1 MLSVRQPV
9 AAADGREGQVDGIDL
24 SMLYESIMPM
34 KQLQGEDGSW
44 EPDVMLE
51 VLKQE
56 MQAEADR
63 RVMCVFVRFDFF
75 PSSRMPDGAAPRA
88 SDQNSSGPTTNIP
101 LSLNRKC
108 GSGDGGFPPFDRF
121 LPVGGVCVNIYTD
134 T

>member
-1 MLSVRQPV
+1 VLALLSVRQPV
-9 AAADGREGQVDGIDL
+9 AAADGKEGQVDGIDL

-63 RVMCVFVRFDFF
+63 RVMCVFVCFVFSHLYEC
-75 PSSRMPDGAAPRA
+75 PAVQHPA
-88 SDQNSSGPTTNIP
+88 QVTKI
-101 LSLNRKC
+101 
-108 GSGDGGFPPFDRF
+108 
-121 LPVGGVCVNIYTD
+121 PVGPQQTFLSD
-134 T
+134 